1 MTNTFKFI
9 LDALK
14 PYKWHIIGLS
24 FIEVFWAIDLSLRP
38 YLLKVMIDR
47 FEPVPLEGNI
57 HSPIFLPA
65 VIYAV
70 LSIISLFI
78 FRASDLIYL
87 KMVPLFRND
96 LILESLRRIQYH
108 SYSYFQ
114 SHLGGSIAA
123 RIAEMA
129 DAAQALI
136 NLAIYYFLA
145 HGLAFLVACITICCV
160 VRSQFAIILIVC
172 SALFMWASYALAKK
186 SFDLAKKYLEN
197 YALLIGKLIDS
208 ITNILQ
214 VILFRHQN
222 HEYSYLASQAKIEA
236 KSSQELQ
243 WVILIH
249 QALASLFLVALIS
262 LILIYLIYLY
272 QLGMITVG
280 EFILTLTIS
289 ISIGE
294 NLQDVPRDLLKFSEN
309 LGKCALTLELIDA
322 PPMIIDIPNAP
333 HLEVKQGRIEFKE
346 VCFGYQSNK
355 PFFLYLSVIIKAH
368 QKVGLVGYSG
378 SGKTTFVNLI
388 LRLFPIQSGR
398 IIIDEQN
405 INDVRQDSL
414 HEEISYIPQDPIL
427 FNRSVMENIAYGKIN
442 ASNKEIIEAAKKAHA
457 HRFIKELPQSYH
469 TIVGER
475 GMMLSGGQRQQ
486 ISIARAMLKDSRI
499 LILDEASSDLDPITE
514 HELQESMQKIMRNKT
529 VLAIA
534 HRLSTLSKMDRI
546 LVFDKGR
553 IIEDGSHQD
562 LLERGGTYSQLWKAQ
577 TMGY

>member
-14 PYKWHIIGLS
+14 PYIWHIIGLS
-24 FIEVFWAIDLSLRP
+24 FIEFFWAIDLSLRP

-47 FEPVPLEGNI
+47 FELVPLEGST
-57 HSPIFLPA
+57 HSPIFIPA
-65 VIYAV
+65 TIYAI

-78 FRASDLIYL
+78 FRTSDLIYL

-108 SYSYFQ
+108 PYSYFQ

-136 NLAIYYFLA
+136 NLALYYFLA
-145 HGLAFLVACITICCV
+145 HGLAFLVACFTICYV
-160 VRSQFAIILIVC
+160 VRPHFAIILIAC
-172 SALFMWASYALAKK
+172 STLFMWASYSLAKK
-186 SFDLAKKYLEN
+186 PFDLAKKYLEN

-208 ITNILQ
+208 ISNILQ
-214 VILFRHQN
+214 VVLFGRQN
-222 HEYSYLASQAKIEA
+222 HEYSYLASQAKREA

-243 WVILIH
+243 WVILLH

-272 QLGMITVG
+272 QLGMISLG

-294 NLQDVPRDLLKFSEN
+294 NLQDIPRDLLKVSGN
-309 LGKCALTLELIDA
+309 LGKCALVLELIDA
-322 PPMIIDIPNAP
+322 PPTIIDIPNATL
-333 HLEVKQGRIEFKE
+333 LEVQQGRIEFQE
-346 VCFGYQSNK
+346 VCFGYQKNK
-355 PFFLYLSVIIKAH
+355 PLFWHLSVNIKAH

-398 IIIDEQN
+398 ILIDEQN
-405 INDVRQDSL
+405 VNEVRQDSL

-427 FNRSVMENIAYGKIN
+427 FNRSILENIAYGKIK

-457 HRFIKELPQSYH
+457 HGFIKELPQSYH

-486 ISIARAMLKDSRI
+486 ISIARAILKNSKI
-499 LILDEASSDLDPITE
+499 LILDEASSVLDPITE
-514 HELQESMQKIMRNKT
+514 RDLQESMQEIMREKT

-546 LVFDKGR
+546 LVFDKGH
-553 IIEDGSHQD
+553 IIEDGTHQY
-562 LLERGGTYSQLWKAQ
+562 LLEKEGTYSQLWKAQ

>member
-186 SFDLAKKYLEN
+186 PFDLAKKYLEN